1 MKEKNKLKTDL
12 IEQYIAAVTAYHIA
26 KESKRDIID
35 NGKHCMDLEVINN
48 NLIRLSGKVEG
59 LKELLRK
66 YYTKYEIGLFTDAA
80 IYRYE
85 VDSKIIAITASQA
98 YNDPDDST
106 EDDTDDQC
114 DEEPEEDSTVID
126 AAKNKLRACYKKCD
140 DKATLYEKMAKAAVE
155 ADEPT
160 AEDYDSQAN
169 AEAGISDESDTP
181 YDSTSQA
188 IYGRRYQESVRED
201 GVTPEQMN
209 AIDDAIQKAYEES
222 AQ

>member
-35 NGKHCMDLEVINN
+35 NDKHCMDLEAINN
-48 NLIRLSGKVEG
+48 NLIRLSGKKEG
-59 LKELLRK
+59 LEELLRK
-66 YYTKYEIGLFTDAA
+66 YYTKYEIGLFIDAA

-98 YNDPDDST
+98 YNELD
-106 EDDTDDQC
+106 
-114 DEEPEEDSTVID
+114 D
-126 AAKNKLRACYKKCD
+126 AAEGKLRNCYKKCD
-140 DKATLYEKMAKAAVE
+140 DKATLYEKMVKAAVE

-160 AEDYDSQAN
+160 SEDYDSQAN
-169 AEAGISDESDTP
+169 AEAGISDDSDTP

-188 IYGRRYQESVRED
+188 IYGRRYQESARED

>member
-1 MKEKNKLKTDL
+1 MKEKNKLKADL
-12 IEQYIAAVTAYHIA
+12 IEQYIAAVTAHHIA

-85 VDSKIIAITASQA
+85 VDSRIIAITASQA
-98 YNDPDDST
+98 YNELDDAT
-106 EDDTDDQC
+106 EDDIDDQC
-114 DEEPEEDSTVID
+114 DEEPEEDSTAVD
-126 AAKNKLRACYKKCD
+126 AAEGKLRACYKKCD
-140 DKATLYEKMAKAAVE
+140 DKATLYEKIVKAAVE

-169 AEAGISDESDTP
+169 AESDTP

-222 AQ
+222 TQ